1 MGRSSSLEAEMQ
13 PDGDPKTV
21 ASADVARRT
30 MPYTVHLVLGP
41 GSSAE
46 KTWTMMEQR
55 DLNVIGVF
63 ATVRRELANI
73 C

>member
-1 MGRSSSLEAEMQ
+1 MQ
-13 PDGDPKTV
+13 PDGDSKTV
-21 ASADVARRT
+21 ASADIT
-30 MPYTVHLVLGP
+30 MRYTVHLVLGP
-41 GSSAE
+41 GSSIE
-46 KTWTMMEQR
+46 KMWTMMEQR

>member
-1 MGRSSSLEAEMQ
+1 MQ

-21 ASADVARRT
+21 ASTDVASRT
-30 MPYTVHLVLGP
+30 MRYTVHLVLGP

-46 KTWTMMEQR
+46 KMWTMMEQR